1 MHLLCFAT
9 SPESAEIVTELEGR
23 KVIEVAVV
31 VASCSR
37 WDSGSC
43 TVLILVVATA
53 AAAVVVVV
61 VVVVNCF
68 ICMTARFYSI
78 AKAYL

>member
-1 MHLLCFAT
+1 
-9 SPESAEIVTELEGR
+9 V
-23 KVIEVAVV
+23 EVVMV
-31 VASCSR
+31 
-37 WDSGSC
+37 
-43 TVLILVVATA
+43 A
-53 AAAVVVVV
+53 AAAAAVVV